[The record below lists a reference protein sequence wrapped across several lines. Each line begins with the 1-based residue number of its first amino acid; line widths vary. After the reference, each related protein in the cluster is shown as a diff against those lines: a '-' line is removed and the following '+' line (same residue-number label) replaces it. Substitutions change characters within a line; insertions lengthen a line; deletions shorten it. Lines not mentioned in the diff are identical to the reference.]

1 MGSYDM
7 GPDFSE
13 WDEDNTGDYYEFYGF
28 EMADFE
34 GEFSMEPLLE
44 IDQKSRKKSIKKQQ
58 RAQKSAILN
67 LAKKKYREL
76 FPADRR
82 FDRHILSEIERSLGE
97 STDVG
102 SIYGSQEE
110 EPNEEK
116 KFAVIKVQGQVI
128 KGLTTN
134 I

>member
-44 IDQKSRKKSIKKQQ
+44 ID
-58 RAQKSAILN
+58 
-67 LAKKKYREL
+67 
-76 FPADRR
+76 
-82 FDRHILSEIERSLGE
+82 
-97 STDVG
+97 
-102 SIYGSQEE
+102 
-110 EPNEEK
+110 
-116 KFAVIKVQGQVI
+116 
-128 KGLTTN
+128 
-134 I
+134 